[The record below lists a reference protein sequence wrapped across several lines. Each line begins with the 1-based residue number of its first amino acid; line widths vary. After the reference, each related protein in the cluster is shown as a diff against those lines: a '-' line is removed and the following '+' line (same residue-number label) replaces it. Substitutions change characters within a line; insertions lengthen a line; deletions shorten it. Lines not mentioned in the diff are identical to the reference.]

1 MRGNCRRAVLSLWLP
16 LQRFGSFG
24 FWRSET
30 EWPSRGGHVLSTG
43 TKSPS
48 WACSNTQAEEM
59 SLESQADH
67 TGVALL
73 HAARQDK
80 LPDIQKY
87 LKWRVSEPFFFFLI
101 WHAYKILHAYL
112 LFNKI
117 KKICKT
123 WLLLDTRCPA
133 AFTKYTDSVKGLE
146 EMRKGRKT
154 QQKGDDRRGFGDKEK
169 KSHAWKQVRGSQWKT
184 GLEANNKDWGGIKR
198 EEKKKRGCE
207 RKQELRRN
215 GKKRKARKLRHI
227 SASFKK
233 KHPRATS
240 KKLTHV

>member
-1 MRGNCRRAVLSLWLP
+1 MTCLRTL
-16 LQRFGSFG
+16 
-24 FWRSET
+24 
-30 EWPSRGGHVLSTG
+30 
-43 TKSPS
+43 
-48 WACSNTQAEEM
+48 
-59 SLESQADH
+59 
-67 TGVALL
+67 
-73 HAARQDK
+73 
-80 LPDIQKY
+80 
-87 LKWRVSEPFFFFLI
+87 FFFLI

-215 GKKRKARKLRHI
+215 GKKRKARKLCHI